1 VFQGKRKI
9 QTKHKLPLLN
19 WVSLPATQ
27 ISGSVFNSLDDEKV
41 IDQIDF
47 ETFEEKFKLIG
58 KAPAVQTEGATSSPS
73 RSLQNTSSQNTEASL
88 IDAKRVQSVAITR
101 KKISAPVEVLRQQIS
116 TMDLESFP
124 LEQVEILLKIL
135 PNPDE
140 IKKFDQ
146 FDKDKKNSK
155 HLPPNDKFLYDL
167 HHMERLKPRLQV
179 MSYIGNLDEDLQL
192 AIPQIDAVIAA
203 SKSLIASDS
212 FKKILEV
219 ILAFGNYINSS
230 KRGGVYGF
238 KLQSLDILIEFR
250 SPSDKKLTLL
260 HYIAEILRK
269 KFPLS
274 LSVFNELNYFEKAG
288 GVHLDL
294 LGVDV
299 REIAKGMK
307 MATAELVNNKNNKK
321 LKSFCLEFEPKVT
334 KLEEDY
340 QTAKDAFLEVVQ
352 YFGEN
357 PKLSQPNTTFPILQ
371 RFITALEKADIE
383 NVERLKREEMA
394 RKAAQRTAI
403 QEEEEEGGVEV
414 LQHVY
419 DGAID
424 MLITELKS
432 NAFKPKEYRKSRMIL
447 T

>member
-1 VFQGKRKI
+1 MFQGKRKI

-288 GVHLDL
+288 G
-294 LGVDV
+294 G
-299 REIAKGMK
+299 
-307 MATAELVNNKNNKK
+307 
-321 LKSFCLEFEPKVT
+321 
-334 KLEEDY
+334 
-340 QTAKDAFLEVVQ
+340 
-352 YFGEN
+352 
-357 PKLSQPNTTFPILQ
+357 
-371 RFITALEKADIE
+371 
-383 NVERLKREEMA
+383 
-394 RKAAQRTAI
+394 
-403 QEEEEEGGVEV
+403 
-414 LQHVY
+414 
-419 DGAID
+419 
-424 MLITELKS
+424 
-432 NAFKPKEYRKSRMIL
+432 
-447 T
+447 